1 MRISDWS
8 SDVCSSDLVRIAGF
22 TWLVALQEEE
32 LARAFVG
39 VDLCGQRRGIG
50 KLQRHMTFPAR
61 FQRSNVND
69 DAATGISAFAQTN
82 DQHVKGN
89 PKILIC
95 ARQRET
101 VGREDAAVS
110 LPIDQVRALELLGN
124 DARDIDI
131 DDTTEF
137 D

>member
-22 TWLVALQEEE
+22 TWLVALPEEE

-61 FQRSNVND
+61 FQRSDVND
-69 DAATGISAFAQTN
+69 DAAAGISAFAQTN
-82 DQHVKGN
+82 DQHVTGN
-89 PKILIC
+89 TKILHC
-95 ARQRET
+95 PRQPET
-101 VGREDAAVS
+101 VSRDADAAS
-110 LPIDQVRALELLGN
+110 LPVRQALPN
-124 DARDIDI
+124 KN
-131 DDTTEF
+131 
-137 D
+137 